1 MPFYR
6 KLGNVPHKRHTVFR
20 RPDGQLYNEELF
32 GTQGF
37 SGMSS
42 LLYHHNP
49 PTRVLDFHHEASVA
63 PACWPQLTHRHHHLK
78 TGKIES
84 TGDAIAARR
93 VLMYNGEVSIAI
105 ATPDQPMPYFYRNA
119 RADEIVFV
127 HEGSGV
133 LRSLFGNLPYR
144 PHDYLVIPRGTTYQ
158 FDLGEGPHRML
169 VVESHGPV
177 ETPRRYRNDFGQLLE
192 HAPFSERDIR
202 APEELETHTESGDFE
217 VRVKVGDQLMAYCYD
232 QHPFDLT
239 GWDGFLYPWA
249 LSVDDFEPITGRVH
263 QPPPVHQ
270 VFQGPGFVVCNFVPR
285 KLDYHPEAIP
295 APYNHSNIDSDEVL
309 YYVNGNF
316 ASRKGIEVGSI
327 SLHPGGIP
335 HGPHPGA
342 YEGSIGKM
350 ETDELAVMVD
360 TFRPLNLTQHAEPL
374 DDPEYPYSWL
384 AERHRQIR
392 SPES

>member
-6 KLGNVPHKRHTVFR
+6 RLGNVPQKRHTVFR

-37 SGMSS
+37 AGMSS
-42 LLYHHNP
+42 LLYHHSP
-49 PTRVLDFHHEASVA
+49 PTRVLDFHHVASLA
-63 PACWPQLTHRHHHLK
+63 PVCWPQLTHRHHHLR
-78 TGKIES
+78 TGKIAS
-84 TGDAIAARR
+84 SGDAITARR
-93 VLMYNGEVSIAI
+93 VLLYNDDVALAI

-119 RADEIVFV
+119 RADEIIFI
-127 HEGSGV
+127 HEGRGV
-133 LRSLFGNLPYR
+133 LRSIFGTLPYR
-144 PHDYLVIPRGTTYQ
+144 PHDYLVIPRGTTYH

-192 HAPFSERDIR
+192 HAPYCERDIR
-202 APEELETHTESGDFE
+202 TPEELETHTERGAFE
-217 VRVKVGDQLMAYCYD
+217 VRVKVGNQLMAYCYD
-232 QHPFDLT
+232 QHPFDLV
-239 GWDGFLYPWA
+239 GWDGYLYPWA
-249 LSVDDFEPITGRVH
+249 LSLDDFEPITGRVH

-285 KLDYHPEAIP
+285 KLDYHPQAIP
-295 APYNHSNIDSDEVL
+295 SPYNHSNIDSDEVL

-316 ASRKGIEVGSI
+316 ASRRGIAVGSI

-342 YEGSIGKM
+342 YEGSIGKT

-384 AERHRQIR
+384 AERHT
-392 SPES
+392 